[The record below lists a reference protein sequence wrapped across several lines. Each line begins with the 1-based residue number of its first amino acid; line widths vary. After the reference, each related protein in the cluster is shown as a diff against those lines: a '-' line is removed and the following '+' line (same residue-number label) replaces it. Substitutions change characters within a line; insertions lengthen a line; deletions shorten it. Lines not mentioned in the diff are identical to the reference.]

1 MDKFNKDRRV
11 VIKGVAAAGISVL
24 AVDKAIALTSLV
36 ANKSTGPAN
45 LADREPLHVKND
57 MALNQLNM
65 FDEIMFA
72 QTAWSNQLLKTGTLS
87 L

>member
-36 ANKSTGPAN
+36 ANKSTGQAN